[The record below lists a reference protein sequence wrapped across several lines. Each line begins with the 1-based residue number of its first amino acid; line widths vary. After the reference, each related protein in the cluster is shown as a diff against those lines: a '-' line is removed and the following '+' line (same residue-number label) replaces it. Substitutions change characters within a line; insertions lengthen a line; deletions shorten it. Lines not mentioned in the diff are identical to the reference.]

1 MLSSSRWLA
10 SLALV
15 LTLGSLPAFAEDEHI
30 RPDPSLTPGQSF
42 PGVTAAQ
49 ICEPGYSSSVRHVT
63 AAVRRQAFANYGLSG
78 NHTGYCSAEQGCE
91 LDHLVSL
98 ELGGSNDVSNL
109 WPEPYD
115 GPWNAHIKD
124 KLENRLHKL
133 VCDGSISLPEA
144 QRLEATDW
152 IAAYKRFVGGDPLA
166 MR

>member
-42 PGVTAAQ
+42 PG
-49 ICEPGYSSSVRHVT
+49 VT